1 MSKKLWFKCLKS
13 MMFATLASLG
23 ALVVCAL
30 VVAAT
35 LNSIKNE
42 MIKDLAI
49 KAIIMI
55 SYAIFLYIFRMRNR
69 LDTFAQHS
77 NKFDAKKELIAYI
90 KTEGKIM
97 FMLYGII
104 ALVSELSFL
113 VLLLMNQTRNPVTF
127 VTQFCIGPWINI
139 PVPVLRS
146 VIAFVYAAAITCLL
160 AVLRSRKIH
169 QNESL
174 AKAERRNL
182 QE

>member
-13 MMFATLASLG
+13 MVFATLASLG
-23 ALVVCAL
+23 AFVICAL
-30 VVAAT
+30 VIAAA

-42 MIKDLAI
+42 MMKDLAI

-69 LDTFAQHS
+69 LDTYAEHTS
-77 NKFDAKKELIAYI
+77 KFDPKKELIAYV

-113 VLLLMNQTRNPVTF
+113 VLFLMNQTRNPVTF
-127 VTQFCIGPWINI
+127 VTQFCLGPWINMTI
-139 PVPVLRS
+139 PVLRS
-146 VIAFVYAAAITCLL
+146 VIAFAYSAGIVCLL
-160 AVLRSRKIH
+160 AVLRSKRIYRDESSAKVERK
-169 QNESL
+169 
-174 AKAERRNL
+174 NL